1 MKSLRFLRTS
11 LTGAAL
17 VVLLLAAAIH
27 SFAKDG
33 RDFAGSYRITQA
45 TPHEDQMILTFEA
58 RLQNNSGA
66 DLKQAVVTI
75 HPSRPAPAPLA
86 QFQPVK
92 AWKNHAH
99 VTLTQQLT
107 VSKFEY
113 DRWLKGSQP
122 ALMVIYHDANGQ
134 RWERF
139 AQVSRRP
146 GPASQTSQQ

>member
-1 MKSLRFLRTS
+1 MKILRFLRTS

-17 VVLLLAAAIH
+17 VVLPLALSTL

-33 RDFAGSYRITQA
+33 RDFAGSYRITHA
-45 TPHEDQMILTFEA
+45 TELNDQMVLTFEA

-75 HPSRPAPAPLA
+75 RPSRPAPAPLA

-92 AWKNHAH
+92 TWRNHAD

-107 VSKFEY
+107 VSKLEY

-122 ALMVIYHDANGQ
+122 ALMVIYHDAAGQ

-146 GPASQTSQQ
+146 GPIQQ